1 MIKEPLEILPGSN
14 IGRGGMKRRKPC
26 THMINNHYKK
36 TLEEFQKITRIITA
50 LSSSQEVDD
59 IYSIILCALI
69 SPEGLNFSRSFL
81 FTYDPKFDTFHGNM
95 VLGPSSQEEACDFFS
110 QMQKEESAINTIIE
124 AHRKK
129 TGPGEEDI
137 WDFPLS
143 GLKVSSLWISMVQKM
158 GFQNPLTDTIRRLS
172 YSGYGKRKNEKFF
185 HQICKDHRPRI
196 IRQKRNPHG
205 FPPGLS
211 GILDIPFLAIPVTGK
226 TQPYALVLVDRKFSN
241 LSITSEDLQN
251 LEWFVNQASLSVEN
265 AMLYQDLQEAYN
277 DLKQMEMLKSNFLST
292 VSHELRTPLTTI
304 YGFVELLMDNRVGE
318 VSRDQRELLYRVAM
332 NTRHLINI
340 VNDIIEVAEVRTH
353 GMSTIKGKSV
363 HPVPALKAA
372 IAHVQDQRE
381 DKNISID
388 IQERDSV
395 PPVLADRL
403 SLERILYHLL
413 DNAVKFSP
421 RNGRVLVEFHQTEG
435 ELQIAITD
443 RGIGIAPGH
452 LRRIYDYFYQVDNKL
467 SRSFE
472 GLGLGLTVTRLLI
485 SATGGKI
492 LAESAPGKG
501 SIFTIVYPI
510 AKQKKN
516 L

>member
-1 MIKEPLEILPGSN
+1 MIKQ
-14 IGRGGMKRRKPC
+14 C
-26 THMINNHYKK
+26 TQMTNNNYRK

-50 LSSSQEVDD
+50 LSSTKDLED

-95 VLGPSSQEEACDFFS
+95 VLGPSSPKEACDFFS
-110 QMQKEESAINTIIE
+110 EMQKEEKALKKIIE
-124 AHRKK
+124 SHRKK
-129 TGPGEEDI
+129 SGAGEEDI

-158 GFQNPLTDTIRRLS
+158 GFQNPLTESIRRLS
-172 YSGYGKRKNEKFF
+172 FSGYGKRKNEKFF
-185 HQICKDHRPRI
+185 HNICKDHRPRI
-196 IRQKRNPHG
+196 IHQKRNPYG

-211 GILDIPFLAIPVTGK
+211 GILAIPFLAIPITGK
-226 TQPYALVLVDRKFSN
+226 THPYAVVLVDRKFSP
-241 LSITSEDLQN
+241 LSLTPEDLQN

-265 AMLYQDLQEAYN
+265 AMLYQDLHEAYN
-277 DLKQMEMLKSNFLST
+277 DLKQMEMLKTNFLST

-318 VSRDQRELLYRVAM
+318 VSRDQKELLYRVAM

-353 GMSTIKGKSV
+353 GMSTIKVKSV
-363 HPVPALKAA
+363 HPAPSLKAA
-372 IAHVQDQRE
+372 IAHVQDQRG

-388 IQERDSV
+388 IQEIDFI
-395 PPVLADRL
+395 PPILADRL

-421 RNGRVLVEFHQTEG
+421 RKGRVMVEFHQTDG

-443 RGIGIAPGH
+443 QGIGIAPAH

-485 SATGGKI
+485 SATSGKM
-492 LAESAPGKG
+492 LAQSTPGKG
-501 SIFTIVYPI
+501 STFTIMYPI
-510 AKQKKN
+510 ASQKKV